1 MISLP
6 AYKPAG
12 FSTRRGSSM
21 PATSRLPTAIA
32 LLLLAIAAPAGEAL
46 KVGLILAGSATDGGW
61 NQLAA
66 EALAQVKAK
75 LGAQVSVIQKVTQDK
90 AGDEL
95 RDYAADGFQLVIAH
109 GYEFLNPAA
118 EAARTISATK
128 FAVSGADVARP
139 GIATLDFDLSQAS
152 YQLGIIAG
160 RLTRSGRLGFV
171 GGAPFPSVK
180 ACYRGFLA
188 GARSVKPEATVAEAY
203 TSWDEPVKSK
213 SQTEAFLR
221 QGIDLVFHDV
231 DAASRGVFE
240 AIREHNAKD
249 PANPAYAFGSVADQN
264 ASPICAPFIPASAVI
279 RLDTTFLRLATAVR
293 DGAFKPGIERENI
306 ALGTCVAVLNP
317 ALIGTLLTPALQA
330 EVEEAGRKLAAGTI
344 AIPAE

>member
-1 MISLP
+1 MSVMR
-6 AYKPAG
+6 A
-12 FSTRRGSSM
+12 
-21 PATSRLPTAIA
+21 
-32 LLLLAIAAPAGEAL
+32 LAIVAAFALATCASAGEAL
-46 KVGLILAGSATDGGW
+46 KIGLILAGSAADNGW

-66 EALAQVKAK
+66 EAIAQVKTK

-95 RDYAADGFQLVIAH
+95 RDYAADGFHLVIAH

-118 EAARTISATK
+118 EAAKGGTATR
-128 FAVSGADVARP
+128 FAVSGADVAKP
-139 GIATLDFDLSQAS
+139 GIVTLDFDLSQAS

-160 RLTRSGRLGFV
+160 RMTKTGKLGFV

-188 GARSVKPEATVAEAY
+188 GARSVKPEITVAEAY

-213 SQTEAFLR
+213 AQTEAFLR
-221 QGIDLVFHDV
+221 QGIDLVYHDV

-240 AIREHNAKD
+240 AIREHNVKKLTGEV
-249 PANPAYAFGSVADQN
+249 YVFGCVADQN
-264 ASPICAPFIPASAVI
+264 ANPICASHTLASAVI
-279 RLDTTFLRLATAVR
+279 RLDTAFLRLAIAVR
-293 DGAFKPGIERENI
+293 DGAFKPGVERENI

-317 ALIGTLLTPALQA
+317 ALLGTLLTPALQA
-330 EVEEAGRKLAAGTI
+330 EVEEAGKKLAAGTI
-344 AIPAE
+344 TIPAE